1 MALEVATLEEE
12 PRLLSGIES
21 AHKGGAALAP
31 RMPAFGERA
40 DSGRLPAA
48 RKLGLHGEGPHLPEE
63 DGVPEALDP
72 DRLLSRDIDL
82 EDELD
87 EEDRITHGQPRE
99 AVHDAAHQAV
109 RD

>member
-1 MALEVATLEEE
+1 MALEIATLEEE

-48 RKLGLHGEGPHLPEE
+48 RKLGLRGEGPHLPEE
-63 DGVPEALDP
+63 DGIPQPFHP
-72 DRLLSRDIDL
+72 DRLLGRAVQP

-87 EEDRITHGQPRE
+87 PEDGVSDGLMGSLLHG
-99 AVHDAAHQAV
+99 
-109 RD
+109 